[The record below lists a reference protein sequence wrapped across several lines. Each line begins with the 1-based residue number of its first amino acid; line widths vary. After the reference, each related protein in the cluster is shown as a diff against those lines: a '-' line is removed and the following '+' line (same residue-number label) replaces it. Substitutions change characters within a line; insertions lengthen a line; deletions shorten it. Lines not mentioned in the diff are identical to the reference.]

1 MRLVS
6 ELDESHPRYFNFAN
20 TSPMSSRF
28 ESVVSALLTV
38 AALTV
43 AGAVLHREVF
53 SDNPKDGPS
62 APRKAV
68 GWDEL
73 SANAVEVG
81 DPAAKLQIVEFVD
94 FECPACGLFHRRTL
108 EELRDSLGSGT
119 YSLKL
124 IYLPLRGHRFAP
136 AAAVAAECADEQGML
151 PSFVNTIFRQQDSI
165 GIKSWEALVL
175 GAGVAQADS
184 LQFRECIRRDQFD
197 RIETHRRLAEKYE
210 VRATPTVLVNGWRYD
225 LPPSAL
231 EMLRR
236 SDLRE

>member
-1 MRLVS
+1 
-6 ELDESHPRYFNFAN
+6 
-20 TSPMSSRF
+20 MSSRF
-28 ESVVSALLTV
+28 ETVVSALLTV

-43 AGAVLHREVF
+43 AGAVLHRELFPDKPDDV
-53 SDNPKDGPS
+53 
-62 APRKAV
+62 PRPPREAV

-81 DPAAKLQIVEFVD
+81 DSSSTLRIVEFVD

-108 EELRDSLGSGT
+108 EELQDSLGSGT
-119 YSLKL
+119 YSLRL

-136 AAAVAAECADEQGML
+136 AAAVAAECADEQGVL

-175 GAGVAQADS
+175 EAGVAQADS
-184 LQFRECIRRDQFD
+184 LQFRKCIQRDQFD
-197 RIETHRRLAEKYE
+197 RIEIHQRLAEKYE

-231 EMLRR
+231 EILRR
-236 SDLRE
+236 SGLRD